1 MILVTKFGKK
11 KEERRNRKGIF
22 YSQVTSR
29 NWSDLQSGKYLNAEL
44 HKERIMRR
52 ISEVIAKNLSSK
64 PVSEATWKNLVN
76 TSSVIT
82 GPGADVIVNRIP
94 VDEREY
100 YSTEIFTS
108 ETYSFGGRVSRTQ
121 SAFTL
126 VNDKSKTLTT
136 YNIGSTSVGFGLLD
150 IGGSA
155 GVGFYTDETVE
166 DLSKLTISVG
176 GSIAVA
182 GYGIG
187 TDLLFKKSSYIP
199 RGVRIYGGKGI
210 SSPIPFDVHVTF
222 IEIGN
227 PKNIKKDRKAYDVY
241 KRFMEKSRE
250 TGGEW

>member
-1 MILVTKFGKK
+1 M
-11 KEERRNRKGIF
+11 
-22 YSQVTSR
+22 
-29 NWSDLQSGKYLNAEL
+29 
-44 HKERIMRR
+44 
-52 ISEVIAKNLSSK
+52 
-64 PVSEATWKNLVN
+64 
-76 TSSVIT
+76 
-82 GPGADVIVNRIP
+82 
-94 VDEREY
+94 
-100 YSTEIFTS
+100 
-108 ETYSFGGRVSRTQ
+108 
-121 SAFTL
+121 
-126 VNDKSKTLTT
+126 NDKSKTLTT

-227 PKNIKKDRKAYDVY
+227 PKNIKSDKRAYNVFD
-241 KRFMEKSRE
+241 KFTKESRQR
-250 TGGEW
+250 GGEW